1 MSVKITSGMVLAAG
15 LGTRMRPLT
24 LTTPK
29 PLIKV
34 AGRTMADHCL
44 DRLKEAGI
52 KDAVL
57 NISYLGDQIKDHFA
71 NRTDLA
77 LSFSEETEP
86 LETGGGVTKALPLL
100 KGDVFCVMNGDAV
113 LVNGPRPALEVM
125 GGCWDDDALDVLLLL
140 HPKDKALGYDGVG
153 DFYINDKNQP
163 EFRADRE
170 AAPYV
175 FTGVQLLA
183 RSAFDKKT
191 QQKWSLREI
200 YQDAIEQGRARAVVH
215 EGDWLHVGTPD
226 GLQLAEDY
234 FAKNY

>member
-71 NRTDLA
+71 SRTDLA

-125 GGCWDDDALDVLLLL
+125 CECWESDDLDVLLLL
-140 HPKDKALGYDGVG
+140 HPKGKALGYDGVG
-153 DFYINDKNQP
+153 DFYINDKKQP

-170 AAPYV
+170 TAPYV

-183 RSAFDKKT
+183 RSAFDQKT

-200 YQDAIEQGRARAVVH
+200 YQDAIEQGRVRAVVH

-234 FAKNY
+234 FAKNS